1 MLISPAL
8 AQQGTGG
15 TGDLFSAMLPLVLI
29 FVVFYFLLIRPQQKQ
44 QKEHKARLAAIR
56 RGDKILTGGGILGL
70 VTKVQDDKTLQVEIA
85 DGIRVQIATHTV
97 TDVLVE
103 PEAAKTASAN
113 DDRKPRLLAQL
124 LGGKGAAKTA
134 PIGQQ
139 NEQPEKRAAKK

>member
-29 FVVFYFLLIRPQQKQ
+29 FVVFYFLLIRPQQKR

-103 PEAAKTASAN
+103 PEAAKPASAS
-113 DDRKPRLLAQL
+113 DDRKPGLLARL

-134 PIGQQ
+134 PIEQQ